1 MEPSLDKQDINQMI
15 KDLPKYQQTG
25 LISLDAVDK
34 WDSLLSRFVAEYGTI
49 PSPEPEWLLAN
60 FKTIDERI
68 SGDLTTPV
76 LPDAVLRLSQAAKQT
91 RKVKSYAW

>member
-1 MEPSLDKQDINQMI
+1 MLV
-15 KDLPKYQQTG
+15 
-25 LISLDAVDK
+25 ISA

-49 PSPEPEWLLAN
+49 PSPEPEWLLTN

-68 SGDLTTPV
+68 SDDSATPM